1 MPRHPVVTDALLDA
15 ALGPEAA
22 PDRKASSPPFFHGR
36 LAERL
41 TRAHWASPY
50 LLYLPL
56 AALLL
61 ARELL
66 ALGSGGRSPG
76 GLLGLVAAGA
86 LAWTFVEYWLHR
98 LFFHMRPT
106 TPARRVTSFVVHRHH
121 HVAPGDRTR
130 LVATPIQ
137 SGGLFL
143 LLLGAA
149 APLGPARWPLLAG
162 AMLGYLGY
170 ELVHFSAHHRRPRT
184 RIGRAL
190 RRHHLR
196 HHFTDPAHNFGI
208 SSPLWDMVFRTCS
221 PRHAPTDMP
230 ADDA

>member
-1 MPRHPVVTDALLDA
+1 MPRHPVLTDALLDA
-15 ALGPEAA
+15 ALGDEPA
-22 PDRKASSPPFFHGR
+22 PDLKASSPHFFHAR

-41 TRAHWASPY
+41 THAHWAGPY
-50 LLYLPL
+50 VLYLPL

-61 ARELL
+61 A
-66 ALGSGGRSPG
+66 LGAGERSPAA
-76 GLLGLVAAGA
+76 LLGLLAAGA
-86 LAWTFVEYWLHR
+86 LLWTFVEYWLHR
-98 LFFHMRPT
+98 LFFHLRPT

-121 HVAPGDRTR
+121 HVAPNDRTR
-130 LVATPIQ
+130 LVATPLQ

-143 LLLGAA
+143 LLLAA
-149 APLGPARWPLLAG
+149 TAPVGPARWPLLAG

-184 RIGRAL
+184 RLGRAL

-196 HHFTDPAHNFGI
+196 HHFADPTHDFGI
-208 SSPLWDMVFRTCS
+208 SSPLWDLVFRTRS
-221 PRHAPTDMP
+221 SRHGPADSP